1 MIVSVGKSG
10 LTSGSPGIDLPTLR
24 AQFDR
29 EHYIRFSDFV
39 ESEVLDFVQRQIDAG
54 EFYQRVH
61 EGIASNKELCMAGNA
76 GFGAL
81 LLLVNDEKL
90 FQIIQAVAQCARIR
104 SFEGRVY
111 RVSAGQGHHDSWHN
125 DVGEHRLVGMT
136 INLSKDIYSGGAL
149 QIRERESGR
158 IISEVPNV
166 SPGDAVIFRL
176 SDRLQHR
183 ITEPEGKV
191 PKTAFAGWF
200 KAQPNFLC
208 MLREA
213 KRRAREAQRVNSY
226 LGAFPDKAS
235 SVRRTAY

>member
-1 MIVSVGKSG
+1 LIVSVGKSG
-10 LTSGSPGIDLPTLR
+10 LTSASPVIDLPALR

-54 EFYQRVH
+54 DFYQRVH

-136 INLSKDIYSGGAL
+136 INLSKEVYSGGAL

-166 SPGDAVIFRL
+166 HAGDAVIFRL
-176 SDRLQHR
+176 SDKLQHR
-183 ITEPEGKV
+183 ITGIEGSAS
-191 PKTAFAGWF
+191 KTAFAGWF
-200 KAQPNFLC
+200 KAEPNFSV
-208 MLREA
+208 MLRRPS
-213 KRRAREAQRVNSY
+213 RRAKVAQRFEPRVVT
-226 LGAFPDKAS
+226 G
-235 SVRRTAY
+235 